1 MRAPVR
7 PLHDAGDAPPVDD
20 ALLRGRVDAIVVGAS
35 AGGVEALSA
44 LLGAL
49 PAGLD
54 AAVLVVLHLPR
65 GRRSLLAEIFAPRCA
80 VPVVEAGDKDPV
92 RPGTVYLAPPDY
104 HLMVDAGP
112 CTALTVD
119 APVNYSRPSIDVL
132 FESAAD
138 LWGPRLAG
146 VILTGANQDGAE
158 GLAAVRRAGG
168 ITLVQDPAEALAPL
182 MPAAALRLGP
192 SDRVLP
198 LAGLAGPL
206 ATLDGG
212 PR

>member
-1 MRAPVR
+1 MN
-7 PLHDAGDAPPVDD
+7 DGQ
-20 ALLRGRVDAIVVGAS
+20 ALQGRLDAIVVGAS

-49 PAGLD
+49 PANLD
-54 AAVLVVLHLPR
+54 VAVLVVLHLPR
-65 GRRSLLAEIFAPRCA
+65 GRRSLLPQIFGPRCA
-80 VPVVEAGDKDPV
+80 VPVIEAGDKSPV

-104 HLMVDAGP
+104 HLLVDTGP

-119 APVNYSRPSIDVL
+119 PPVNYSRPSIDVL

-138 LWGPRLAG
+138 LWGRRLAG
-146 VILTGANQDGAE
+146 VILTGGNQDGAE

-168 ITLVQDPAEALAPL
+168 VTLVQDPADALVPA
-182 MPAAALRLGP
+182 MPAAALQLGP
-192 SDRVLP
+192 ADRVLP
-198 LAGLAGPL
+198 LAGLVHLFASLTG
-206 ATLDGG
+206 A

>member
-1 MRAPVR
+1 MRPPVR
-7 PLHDAGDAPPVDD
+7 AIHDASGDPAHDD
-20 ALLRGRVDAIVVGAS
+20 DLLRGRVDAIVVGAS

-49 PAGLD
+49 PARLD

-65 GRRSLLAEIFAPRCA
+65 GRRSLLAEIFGPRCA

-104 HLMVDAGP
+104 HLLVDAGP

-138 LWGPRLAG
+138 LWGRRLAG
-146 VILTGANQDGAE
+146 VVLTGANQDGAE

-168 ITLVQDPAEALAPL
+168 ITLVQDPADAQAPL
-182 MPAAALRLGP
+182 MPSAALRLGP
-192 SDRVLP
+192 ADRVLP
-198 LAGLAGPL
+198 LAGLVRLFA
-206 ATLDGG
+206 ALDGA